1 MKKQYTILLLC
12 LVGFIFYYGFMHWLG
27 IYPLLDVD
35 ETRYVDMAKNM
46 LKNNDYLTLY
56 LNGDYFFEKP
66 PLYFWLECFSFTV
79 LGVINEFS
87 ARIPI
92 VLLSLLPAGFLFFL
106 CKKIKNTKF
115 AIISLVTLFTSL
127 EYMFMTKVAI
137 LDSVLTSFVT
147 ASVLSYFATFFV
159 QEKNKKYFWS
169 LTYVF
174 SALAVLAKG
183 IPGVA
188 IPAIIIAISTVVFK
202 TYKETL
208 KYSWGILVFLLITL
222 PWHIIMLKIY
232 PNLFF
237 QEYIYKHHIL
247 RFLGSN
253 VIHRSEPWY
262 FYFITL
268 LWGLFPHIFVLFSKI
283 SGIKNIKFDLK
294 DDYSRF
300 LLLNTIAVLS
310 ILGFF
315 SLSSTKLIT
324 YILPIY
330 PFFAVIIGAIWFKY
344 IKNDDKAINISMI
357 VLNSIWFVAIILL
370 FFIKFILPQEIYI
383 AFQKIQIITLII
395 IIPFVIASWIFII
408 KNQRVKLFFSTAIL
422 MSLLSGFLTPYVY
435 EFNYTFGQNDLMK
448 FAEIANKNKY
458 TISTYLTGKK
468 YSLLYYGNQK
478 EIKFYNKNDIN
489 WLKKE
494 LKKKNNIVIVRNRE
508 IKNLPVKI
516 KIRGFKYSIIER

>member
-115 AIISLVTLFTSL
+115 AIISLITLFTSL

-268 LWGLFPHIFVLFSKI
+268 F
-283 SGIKNIKFDLK
+283 
-294 DDYSRF
+294 
-300 LLLNTIAVLS
+300 
-310 ILGFF
+310 
-315 SLSSTKLIT
+315 
-324 YILPIY
+324 
-330 PFFAVIIGAIWFKY
+330 
-344 IKNDDKAINISMI
+344 
-357 VLNSIWFVAIILL
+357 
-370 FFIKFILPQEIYI
+370 
-383 AFQKIQIITLII
+383 
-395 IIPFVIASWIFII
+395 
-408 KNQRVKLFFSTAIL
+408 
-422 MSLLSGFLTPYVY
+422 
-435 EFNYTFGQNDLMK
+435 
-448 FAEIANKNKY
+448 
-458 TISTYLTGKK
+458 
-468 YSLLYYGNQK
+468 
-478 EIKFYNKNDIN
+478 
-489 WLKKE
+489 
-494 LKKKNNIVIVRNRE
+494 
-508 IKNLPVKI
+508 
-516 KIRGFKYSIIER
+516 